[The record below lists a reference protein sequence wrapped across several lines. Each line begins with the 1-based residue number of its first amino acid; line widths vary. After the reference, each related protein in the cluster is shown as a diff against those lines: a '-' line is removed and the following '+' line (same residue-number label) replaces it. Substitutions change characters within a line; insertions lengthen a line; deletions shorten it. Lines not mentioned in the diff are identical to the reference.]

1 MRRYFADGR
10 RAEVAVHERADAAAL
25 LFVLSPGLLAALALE
40 HANDSTGIRVEHLH
54 REGQPSATVI
64 AGLGRIWL
72 IAGKDFVFEIAVHC
86 TALRLRE
93 SLSSNVHNC
102 SAD

>member
-1 MRRYFADGR
+1 
-10 RAEVAVHERADAAAL
+10 
-25 LFVLSPGLLAALALE
+25 
-40 HANDSTGIRVEHLH
+40 
-54 REGQPSATVI
+54 VI